1 MFFFFLFSSSSLFH
15 LLPFRSLLPLYNTGY
30 VPVKAVTSGCLQE
43 SGFPSYYGLM
53 MWGEVSTWSLLPQ
66 FCSFFFPTALMVL
79 MQQCVP
85 PLSHK
90 CLSVQVLLSF
100 INSLTLKESRRRTA
114 LSRRWGMS
122 WISVHAVFLL
132 VPVRRCNIAATFIVS
147 TTAVSSCLW

>member
-1 MFFFFLFSSSSLFH
+1 MFFSFFIFS
-15 LLPFRSLLPLYNTGY
+15 
-30 VPVKAVTSGCLQE
+30 
-43 SGFPSYYGLM
+43 FPSAAISKPLTFVQHRLRTSKSSDLR
-53 MWGEVSTWSLLPQ
+53 VSPRVRVSIILWPHDVRRGVDLVIIAPVLFP
-66 FCSFFFPTALMVL
+66 FFFPTALMML